1 MVGIRDLG
9 FGIRV
14 VGIRAVGIRVVGICA
29 GISLLTGACST
40 AAQQSKVPNPTDV
53 VATVG
58 TTRITLAQVDEV
70 ALQQP
75 AGNFGGAKLS
85 QALYQA
91 RRATLEQM
99 VGDALIAQEAAA
111 RGITRE
117 ALVQQEVSSKV
128 VQPTDADIDAWYQT
142 NQ

>member
-29 GISLLTGACST
+29 GVSLLTGACST
-40 AAQQSKVPNPTDV
+40 AAQQSKAPAPTDV

-58 TTRITLAQVDEV
+58 TTRIRLAQVGAV

-75 AGNFGGAKLS
+75 AGNFGRPKPS
-85 QALYQA
+85 QALFQA
-91 RRATLEQM
+91 RRSTLEQM
-99 VGDALIAQEAAA
+99 VGDGAIVPEAAV
-111 RGITRE
+111 RG
-117 ALVQQEVSSKV
+117 
-128 VQPTDADIDAWYQT
+128 
-142 NQ
+142 